1 MEQKEQIALWR
12 QGKSLHDH
20 ENNCCCPDFSCCNPR
35 LLAPE
40 AVREA
45 YIKAYQE
52 GDNLLIHNIQIQFL
66 QAACNDIAES
76 DPEIGSI
83 HVSDLT
89 QYNRVN

>member
-1 MEQKEQIALWR
+1 
-12 QGKSLHDH
+12 
-20 ENNCCCPDFSCCNPR
+20 